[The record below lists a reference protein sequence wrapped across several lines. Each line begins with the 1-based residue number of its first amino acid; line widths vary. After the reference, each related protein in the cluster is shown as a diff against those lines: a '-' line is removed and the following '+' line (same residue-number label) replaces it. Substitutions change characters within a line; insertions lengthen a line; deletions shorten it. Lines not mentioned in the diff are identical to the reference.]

1 MPELQVGDWILFE
14 NMGAYTVAAAST
26 FNGFQRPTIHYVMSR
41 PAWLVT
47 EMCGSNLI
55 HQVLLV
61 QKPQLESVGS
71 SFTQLWCWSPWKT

>member
-41 PAWLVT
+41 PAWLVIKYLDL
-47 EMCGSNLI
+47 S
-55 HQVLLV
+55 VLLMQMAV
-61 QKPQLESVGS
+61 VNSSCQLAA
-71 SFTQLWCWSPWKT
+71 P